1 MKKLSAFVFFTASL
15 IAVQSTTAQTVDEI
29 IAKHLTALGGK
40 EKLLSINTIKMLGSM
55 NIQGTDVSLTLT
67 KQNNVGSRTDIEVM
81 GTSNYQIVTAA
92 KGTVFM
98 PVQGMTDPQ
107 TMPAD
112 QLKVGQTQLDLQS
125 PFINYKEKGSTV
137 ELDGT
142 EKMGDEEN
150 YKLKVTYKN
159 GLVTTFFIGAKNNM
173 LNKSRGKRTINGETK
188 DMETTYSDYKKNADG
203 FMFAYAISGPTGDI
217 TFDKIET
224 NIKVDPSIF
233 N

>member
-1 MKKLSAFVFFTASL
+1 MKKILAFVFFAVSL
-15 IAVQSTTAQTVDEI
+15 IAVQSVSAQTVDDI
-29 IAKHLTALGGK
+29 IAKHLEALGGK
-40 EKLLSINTIKMLGSM
+40 EKLLTLNTIKMVGSM
-55 NIQGTDVSLTLT
+55 SIQGTDVSLTLT

-107 TMPAD
+107 PMPAE
-112 QLKVGQTQLDLQS
+112 QLKAAEVQLDLQS
-125 PFINYKEKGSTV
+125 PFLNYKEKGNTV

-142 EKMGDEEN
+142 EKVGDEDN
-150 YKLKVTYKN
+150 YKLKVTFKN
-159 GLVTTFFIGAKNNM
+159 GVVTTYLIGSKNS
-173 LNKSRGKRTINGETK
+173 LVNKTRGKRIVNGEAT
-188 DMETTYSDYKKNADG
+188 DMETTLSDYKKNVDG
-203 FMFAYAISGPTGDI
+203 YMFAYAISGPTGDI
-217 TFDKIET
+217 NFDKIDT

>member
-1 MKKLSAFVFFTASL
+1 MKKLIAFAFFAASL
-15 IAVQSTTAQTVDEI
+15 IAVQSTNAQTVDEI

-40 EKLLSINTIKMLGSM
+40 DKLLSLNTIKMLGGMS
-55 NIQGTDVSLTLT
+55 IQGTDVSLTLT

-81 GTSNYQIVTAA
+81 GSSNYQIVTLA

-107 TMPAD
+107 AMPAD
-112 QLKVGQTQLDLQS
+112 QLKVAQTQLDLQS
-125 PFINYKEKGSTV
+125 PFLNYKEKGSTV

-142 EKMGDEEN
+142 EKIGEEDN
-150 YKLKVTYKN
+150 YKLKVTFKN

-188 DMETTYSDYKKNADG
+188 DMETTYSDYKKNGDG
-203 FMFAYAISGPTGDI
+203 YMFAYAISGPTGDI
-217 TFDKIET
+217 NFDKIDT
-224 NIKVDPSIF
+224 NIKLDPSIF